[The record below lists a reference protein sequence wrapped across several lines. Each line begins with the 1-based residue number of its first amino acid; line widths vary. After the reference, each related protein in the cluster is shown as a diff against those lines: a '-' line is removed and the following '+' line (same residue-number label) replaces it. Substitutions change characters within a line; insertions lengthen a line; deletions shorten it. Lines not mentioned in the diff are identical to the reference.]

1 MIDKRTGREYTL
13 NAKQRRA
20 AASVLTPSKAKGS
33 IMENT
38 AFGLFVSMVR
48 VQVLHSFFV
57 GFHLIDQKMEVLR
70 Y

>member
-1 MIDKRTGREYTL
+1 
-13 NAKQRRA
+13 
-20 AASVLTPSKAKGS
+20 
-33 IMENT
+33 MENT